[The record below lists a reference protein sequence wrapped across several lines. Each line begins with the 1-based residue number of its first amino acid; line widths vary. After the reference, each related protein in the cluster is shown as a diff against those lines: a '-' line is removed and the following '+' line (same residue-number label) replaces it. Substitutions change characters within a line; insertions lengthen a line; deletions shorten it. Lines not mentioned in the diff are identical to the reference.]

1 MDSIWRAPLSSEKPS
16 ALWREGHLLWWQ
28 LSHCAM
34 THLCPHT
41 VFPVPGCLLLMNGSG
56 LATVHPTFTNDIS
69 VNICATAEAKFKR
82 GCHEEYE
89 SFGRCVMSLI
99 KGVCLVGLHRKIKFL
114 FVYEKNENNYLCKN
128 TCLYSEHVETRCW
141 LMTNIMK
148 YWI

>member
-1 MDSIWRAPLSSEKPS
+1 MGSIWGAPLNSEKSS

-28 LSHCAM
+28 LSYCPM
-34 THLCPHT
+34 THLYPYT
-41 VFPVPGCLLLMNGSG
+41 IFPIPDCLLLMNGSG
-56 LATVHPTFTNDIS
+56 LATVHLTFTNDIS

-82 GCHEEYE
+82 GCHEYE

-99 KGVCLVGLHRKIKFL
+99 KSLLGSFAQKDQVLVR
-114 FVYEKNENNYLCKN
+114 VWENENNYLCKN

-141 LMTNIMK
+141 LMTNFMK